1 MLEEIVCIHHLKALR
16 EQAAAGKYVRPQMLQ
31 NGPGQLSECVGL
43 SPEQMEKLEEVWRQF
58 DRDIK
63 AARLFLGTYTSKV
76 ADDVEAVMETGVY
89 TPNSGVH
96 AAQVSS

>member
-1 MLEEIVCIHHLKALR
+1 MQEIVCIHLLKALR
-16 EQAAAGKYVRPQMLQ
+16 DQAAAGKYVCPQMLQ
-31 NGPGQLSECVGL
+31 NGPGQLAECVEL
-43 SPEQMEKLEEVWRQF
+43 SPEQVVKLEEVWRQF
-58 DRDIK
+58 VRDIK

-96 AAQVSS
+96 AAQVSY